1 MNVKHLKVSFDR
13 VTCRSVIQLSP
24 QKNRSKIMFRS
35 GTEHHSSPF
44 AQGYGLQVRVL
55 KIMFIAQSDRFAS

>member
-1 MNVKHLKVSFDR
+1 MNVKQKVSFDR
-13 VTCRSVIQLSP
+13 VTCRSAIQLSS

-44 AQGYGLQVRVL
+44 AQGYGVL